1 MKLFFKI
8 LFGLLILILIAAV
21 TFAFIFNPNDY
32 KDDVISLFKENTGR
46 QLKIPGDISL
56 SLFPWVGLELGKIEV
71 SNARGFAKKP
81 FAKMTRLQVRVKLW
95 PLLQQRLEADTLIIE
110 GLSLNLAKNKH
121 GKTNWNDLLQ
131 TKKSTTPSTQAASS
145 SQTQDIK
152 PDAKINLLAAF
163 AINGIKIKQAQFNW
177 HDQQLKQKTSI
188 KNIQLEI
195 GKLQVNSK
203 IPFSS
208 EFEIQQADLQAK
220 VNFQNKISFSN
231 DFKEFSFYDTKLN
244 TEIKLA
250 SLKQKQDIKLA
261 SKLIILNLDKQ
272 TVRSKKLTLAT
283 NDAKVNMQF
292 VAKNLSSKPNIKA
305 QLNLETLNPRLLVK
319 SFDIALPDMAD
330 KNAFTKFNAKF
341 DVSASMQKLSLSK
354 VNLTL
359 DDTQITGKANIKLP
373 LASTV
378 ALNINA
384 INLDRYLPTP
394 VVTKNKNETK
404 KQSKNKALETVLVP
418 IALLT
423 KVDLVANLKI
433 NTLQVKNTHWK
444 NVQFVANAKKGD
456 VKIQPIKLQ
465 GYGSTID
472 SSLNIKTSKT
482 NALLTASLNIKDMKS
497 GQLLKDFMNV
507 KNLQGLAS
515 INANISTQGIKL
527 SQLKQNLNGMASF
540 KLKNGIVKG
549 FDLEHEINK
558 LDAKIKRKAA
568 PATPSP
574 LQTKFTNMSASAII
588 KNGVIHNKDLRAAT
602 PFTRVIGQGNVSLP
616 KETLNYVATVK
627 LTNSRDIESKKSFEK
642 MSAVPLDIYIR
653 GTFDKPQI
661 KADFSKALKMI
672 VKKELKKHEQKL
684 KEEAKAKIKLK
695 KQQMKEKAKLK
706 EQEIK
711 EQVKEK
717 LKKKLGD
724 KLKNLFKF

>member
-46 QLKIPGDISL
+46 QLSIPGDISL
-56 SLFPWVGLELGKIEV
+56 SLFPWIGLELGEIEI
-71 SNARGFAKKP
+71 SNAKGFAKKP
-81 FAKMTRLQVRVKLW
+81 FAKMTRLQVRAKFW
-95 PLLQQRLEADTLIIE
+95 PLLQQRLEADTLVIE

-121 GKTNWNDLLQ
+121 GKTNWDDLLQ
-131 TKKSTTPSTQAASS
+131 TTKSTTPSTQVPSS
-145 SQTQDIK
+145 SQTK
-152 PDAKINLLAAF
+152 KSGAKANLLAAF

-177 HDQQLKQKTSI
+177 HDQQLKQKTAI

-208 EFEIQQADLQAK
+208 AFEVQQADLQAK
-220 VNFQNKISFSN
+220 ISFQNKISFSA

-244 TEIKLA
+244 TEVKLD
-250 SLKQKQDIKLA
+250 SLKHKQDIKLA
-261 SKLIILNLDKQ
+261 SELIVLNLNKQ
-272 TVRSKKLTLAT
+272 MASSKNLTLAT

-305 QLNLETLNPRLLVK
+305 QLHLETLNPRLVVK
-319 SFDIALPDMAD
+319 NFDIVLPEMAD
-330 KNAFTKFNAKF
+330 KSAFTKFNAKF
-341 DVSASMQKLSLSK
+341 DISASMQNFLLSK

-359 DDTQITGKANIKLP
+359 DDTQITGKANIQLP
-373 LASTV
+373 LASTL

-404 KQSKNKALETVLVP
+404 KQTENKALEAALIP
-418 IALLT
+418 LALLT
-423 KVDLVANLKI
+423 KVDLAADLKI
-433 NTLQVKNTHWK
+433 NKLQVKNTHWE

-456 VKIQPIKLQ
+456 VKIKPITLQ
-465 GYGSTID
+465 GYGSTIN
-472 SSLNIKTSKT
+472 SSLNIQASKT
-482 NALLTASLNIKDMKS
+482 NALLTASLDIKDIKS
-497 GQLLKDFMNV
+497 GEVLKDFMDV

-527 SQLKQNLNGMASF
+527 SQLKQNLNGKANF
-540 KLKNGIVKG
+540 KLKDGIVKG

-574 LQTKFTNMSASAII
+574 LQTKFTNMSASAVI

-661 KADFSKALKMI
+661 KADFSKALKMLA
-672 VKKELKKHEQKL
+672 KKELKKHEQKL
-684 KEEAKAKIKLK
+684 KEEAKAKIELK
-695 KQQMKEKAKLK
+695 KQQLKEKAKIK

-711 EQVKEK
+711 EQAKEK
-717 LKKKLGD
+717 LKKKLEN